1 MTMTTKHCS
10 MAMTSCD
17 ENILNSKPHMQKY
30 SHATQAMLEMATLKS
45 QKFTLGMAT
54 ITKLVGKTQ
63 KTKKTTTKH

>member
-1 MTMTTKHCS
+1 
-10 MAMTSCD
+10 
-17 ENILNSKPHMQKY
+17 MQKY